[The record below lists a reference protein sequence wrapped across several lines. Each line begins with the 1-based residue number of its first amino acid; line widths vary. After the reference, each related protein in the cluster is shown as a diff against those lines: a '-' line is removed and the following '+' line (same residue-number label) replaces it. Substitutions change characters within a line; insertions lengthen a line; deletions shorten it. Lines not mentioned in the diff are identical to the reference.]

1 MRVDSN
7 FLSNDFIKPLSSN
20 DEKKENVNLFSN
32 LLNSVSNQEN
42 AVNQMKTEFIN
53 GERDDIDNI
62 LLEGQ
67 KFNLQLNFAL
77 EVRNNLVDMFK
88 QMSNMQ
94 I

>member
-1 MRVDSN
+1 MRVDTN
-7 FLSNDFIKPLSSN
+7 FLSSDFIKPFSSN
-20 DEKKENVNLFSN
+20 DEKKKDVNLFSN

-42 AVNQMKTEFIN
+42 TVNQMKTEFIN

-67 KFNLQLNFAL
+67 KLNLQLNFAL